1 MRRQD
6 LKRYLTKILTK
17 TKSMAATKT
26 ILETCDRALRRG
38 QFCTLFLLLTISLLF
53 VIDIEYLGEYGL
65 NRHKTTIT
73 KNKLN
78 IEILEK

>member
-1 MRRQD
+1 
-6 LKRYLTKILTK
+6 
-17 TKSMAATKT
+17 MAATKT

>member
-26 ILETCDRALRRG
+26 ILKTCDRALRRG
-38 QFCTLFLLLTISLLF
+38 QFCTLFFVTISLLF
-53 VIDIEYLGEYGL
+53 VIDIKYLGEYGL